1 MFFNHQHHHQSW
13 LNHTLV
19 NNWSYT
25 EYIPVV
31 ALYLMNMYMEVYY
44 VQRDTWSIQFVA
56 WQELSCQQGNTSVQL
71 FINRGTPTVLCRKTL
86 TSRGIPNLNS
96 RSHTFCIYGSYNNPS
111 IRYWKEQLN
120 IVAIWHITIKY
131 QPSILSTPF
140 HEILCKLQP
149 IECTCPGSTV

>member
-1 MFFNHQHHHQSW
+1 MFFNHQHHHQGW

-71 FINRGTPTVLCRKTL
+71 FINRGTPTVLYGRMSL
-86 TSRGIPNLNS
+86 GI
-96 RSHTFCIYGSYNNPS
+96 NNFAVKRWLPGEY
-111 IRYWKEQLN
+111 R
-120 IVAIWHITIKY
+120 IWIAVVMHSVFMGHIIIPPY
-131 QPSILSTPF
+131 D
-140 HEILCKLQP
+140 
-149 IECTCPGSTV
+149 IEKNN